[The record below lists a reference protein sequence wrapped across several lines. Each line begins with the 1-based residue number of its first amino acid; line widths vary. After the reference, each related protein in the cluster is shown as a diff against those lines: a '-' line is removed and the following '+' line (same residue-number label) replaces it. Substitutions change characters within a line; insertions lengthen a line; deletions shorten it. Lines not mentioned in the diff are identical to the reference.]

1 MEKVNIK
8 EVVNSARYFGQA
20 KLKEL
25 NEKYSLGYL
34 VSYDP
39 GDNSCSWMADWKLI
53 TVHWRVNNFET
64 PQNSY
69 PSHLEN

>member
-39 GDNSCSWMADWKLI
+39 GVNSCSWMA
-53 TVHWRVNNFET
+53 R
-64 PQNSY
+64 
-69 PSHLEN
+69 LEANYSALKSK

>member
-39 GDNSCSWMADWKLI
+39 GDNSCS
-53 TVHWRVNNFET
+53 
-64 PQNSY
+64 
-69 PSHLEN
+69 